1 MTRRALTQG
10 DVELSY
16 YETGRGAPVVL
27 VHGYPLDHT
36 MWRPQIAALR
46 DTCRV
51 IAPDLRGF
59 GRSTLAEGDAENGVE
74 MARYAADVG
83 AVLDATGVRE
93 PAILCGFSLGGY
105 VLWQF
110 VRLFPERVR
119 AIVLCD
125 TKAVADGDEAR
136 AARLKV
142 AAEVIRTGAGPI
154 AESMLPKLLAPATLA
169 NRLDVV
175 EAVDAVIRRTSP
187 AAIAAAQRGMA
198 GRPDVRGDLPG
209 LNFPALV
216 IVGANDAISPP
227 AEMREIAQALPN
239 AKIVE
244 IPDAGHMTTLENPA
258 AVNEALRKFIA
269 GLSPRQANSGEP
281 AR

>member
-1 MTRRALTQG
+1 MTRRTLPLD

-16 YETGRGAPVVL
+16 YETGDGPPAVL
-27 VHGYPLDHT
+27 VHGFPLDHT
-36 MWRPQIAALR
+36 MWHHQISALEAS
-46 DTCRV
+46 CHV

-59 GRSTLAEGDAENGVE
+59 GRSTLAEGDAEDGVE

-83 AVLDATGVRE
+83 AVLDAAGVRQ
-93 PAILCGFSLGGY
+93 PAILCGFSMGGY

-110 VRLFPERVR
+110 VRLFPEHVR

-125 TKAVADGDEAR
+125 TKAAADGDDAR

-142 AAEVIRTGAGPI
+142 AEEVAQTGAVPI

-175 EAVDAVIRRTSP
+175 EEVDAVLRGTSP

-198 GRPDVRGDLPG
+198 RRADVRGDLPS
-209 LNFPALV
+209 LKPPALV
-216 IVGANDAISPP
+216 IAGAEDVISPP
-227 AEMREIAQALPN
+227 AEMRKIARALPN
-239 AKIVE
+239 ARFVE
-244 IPDAGHMTTLENPA
+244 IPGAGHMTTLENPA
-258 AVNEALRKFIA
+258 AVNDALREFIA
-269 GLSPRQANSGEP
+269 GL
-281 AR
+281 